1 MDENTKKYKRRS
13 DYGNIKITDRDM
25 QMMMWIAEQYA
36 IRQDHL
42 QVLASRL
49 SEYKAEGEL
58 ISEAAVKQIIYTR
71 WAKAGWIEKQ
81 KVFASKPI
89 WLWPSR
95 KGLADFGLE
104 YQYNKPS
111 AGTLKHIWYANHV
124 RLSVE
129 APREKEDRTKPLYVW
144 TGERQIARDRER
156 EAHRVDAE
164 FRYPSGRLDAIEVEL
179 TQKSQKKLKPIMSW
193 LVQQK
198 RYTKIIYFSPPEIFD
213 AMDRAIKRMGF
224 SSRVKI
230 EKIEVR
236 P

>member
-1 MDENTKKYKRRS
+1 MDESESTNTRKYKRRS
-13 DYGNIKITDRDM
+13 DYGNIKITDRDI
-25 QMMMWIAEQYA
+25 QMMTWIAEQYA

-42 QVLASRL
+42 QILASRL
-49 SEYKAEGEL
+49 SEQKSEGEL

-124 RLSVE
+124 RLMVE
-129 APREKEDRTKPLYVW
+129 GTDARYTW
-144 TGERQIARDRER
+144 IGERQIARDRER

-164 FRYPSGRLDAIEVEL
+164 LLYPSGRLDAIEVEL

-198 RYTKIIYFSPPEIFD
+198 RYTKIIYFCPPEIFG
-213 AMDRAIKRMGF
+213 AMERAIERMGF
-224 SSRVKI
+224 SSRVAIK
-230 EKIEVR
+230 ELEGR